1 MVVRIKIALEQEEY
15 SGLLRLAL
23 TEMRNPQEQ
32 LRFIL
37 VRHLKRARLLS
48 CELDLAQTAKQPAFL
63 VTTKS
68 QQENKKNEQ
77 SPAEA

>member
-1 MVVRIKIALEQEEY
+1 MVVRIKITLEQEEY

-37 VRHLKRARLLS
+37 VQHLKRARLLP
-48 CELDLAQTAKQPAFL
+48 CKLDSVQTAKQPAFL
-63 VTTKS
+63 VTAKN
-68 QQENKKNEQ
+68 QQENNEYRI
-77 SPAEA
+77 AKT